1 MAFGLWTLSFELLI
15 EKITMSVQLG
25 RALLVIVAPDV
36 VLEARL
42 RLLDGLLVGLE
53 GAVVVVIGEPIFML
67 ETLE

>member
-1 MAFGLWTLSFELLI
+1 
-15 EKITMSVQLG
+15 MSVQLG